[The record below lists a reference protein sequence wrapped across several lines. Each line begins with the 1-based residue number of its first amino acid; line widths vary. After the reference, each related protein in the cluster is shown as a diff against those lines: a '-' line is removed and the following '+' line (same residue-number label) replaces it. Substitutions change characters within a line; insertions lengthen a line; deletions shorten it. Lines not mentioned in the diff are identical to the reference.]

1 MKWFFSIFVTSLLA
15 RCSSVSTDDFPFPDT
30 DDVPIQT
37 ECDIDRPCAD
47 PNECCSLF
55 LGQCGADNF
64 CEQNNVDW
72 PVVSGILNII
82 IVS

>member
-1 MKWFFSIFVTSLLA
+1 MKWFLSIFVTSLLA
-15 RCSSVSTDDFPFPDT
+15 RCSSVNTDDFPFPDT
-30 DDVPIQT
+30 DDFPIQT

-47 PNECCSLF
+47 PNECCSL

-82 IVS
+82 VA